1 MMVMSSGFAHYHHSK
16 FTRLLVSFSNLGD
29 KFGWLL
35 VFFSISGENSFGCL
49 YLFQFPRVQLD
60 RINILGQ
67 EPVQPPFRLGRRR
80 MVNQP
85 DSNLL
90 REK

>member
-16 FTRLLVSFSNLGD
+16 FTRLLVSFSNLGE

-49 YLFQFPRVQLD
+49 YHFE
-60 RINILGQ
+60 IASGEI
-67 EPVQPPFRLGRRR
+67 
-80 MVNQP
+80 
-85 DSNLL
+85 DSSLKL
-90 REK
+90 